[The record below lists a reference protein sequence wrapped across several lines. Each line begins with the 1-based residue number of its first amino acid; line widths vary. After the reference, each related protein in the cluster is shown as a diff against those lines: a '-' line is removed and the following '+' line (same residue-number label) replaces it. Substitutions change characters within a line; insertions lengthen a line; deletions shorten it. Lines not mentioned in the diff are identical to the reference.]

1 MTGKDDVFNDGA
13 LRIEKRRS
21 GPDLT
26 LVLSGKSIIRD
37 ANETL
42 LPVFTRSL
50 DEAVGSSL
58 RLVLDFRPV
67 TYMNSSSFAPVI
79 KVLEKARLGTTAL
92 SVIYSNGQKWQEVSF
107 TAMTIF
113 RTQDGRITISGE
125 DDESSN

>member
-1 MTGKDDVFNDGA
+1 MTQREDVFNDGA
-13 LRIEKRRS
+13 LKIEKRRS
-21 GPDLT
+21 GSDLT

-42 LPVFTRSL
+42 LPVFSKSL
-50 DEAVGSSL
+50 EEAIDSSL

-92 SVIYSNGQKWQEVSF
+92 SVIYSSRQKWQEVSF

-113 RTQDGRITISGE
+113 RTPDGRITISGE
-125 DDESSN
+125 DNESGN